1 MHIRGFH
8 IDGFGIFHD
17 QGVQDIPGG
26 FVLFSGLN
34 ESGKTTLMEYFRTIL
49 FGFLRRK
56 SRNSFPPL
64 RGGNHGGR
72 LRVVMRDG
80 REYTIERL
88 GKDLTV
94 AGEDGDDAEL
104 ERLLGGIDR
113 ETFERI
119 FAINARDLQGLD
131 WLSQDS
137 VRSRLLAASIGAG
150 AESVPSTLESLTGEI
165 GDLLKAR
172 QAKRP
177 LINDRVRQL
186 REIDQS
192 IRELQTKPI
201 EYAELQQECTQLED
215 RIARKRKMLEW
226 LERLGRQRKALEE
239 AVGIRK
245 DCESRIQQLEEQ
257 LSRISVDQIVIG
269 HAEAI
274 KKLMGEKGRLITE
287 LTEYPGL
294 VDEMRGTE
302 EEIQEKIDELGLG
315 WSLERIL
322 ELDTSDQMRQSIN
335 EFESRLNDA
344 EREYKLKQDRQQIAE
359 DAERKAK
366 LALEEAQQDLDALVV
381 PAIIDTQEL
390 EQKQNLIRELRSL
403 LYQRDNTNVDLRGKR
418 GIQQAE
424 KARLEPIKDQMRQQA
439 DQFPSKAYIAVF
451 AVGGAGVIVTILSLI
466 LGIYLPGVVPG
477 VLVSTVGIGLGIW
490 LFNSYRGQLDAKAR
504 DIKELQAKINDIE
517 QADRDSS
524 AEIEEQET
532 ELASIAEQMEALS
545 QKLGVQMPGDVDE
558 IEGLES
564 ELKRETEQLNGW
576 LAQNKKKD
584 AAEENWHGANE
595 QLRQATQEAKDAH
608 RKLQQV
614 ELEWQRW
621 LAEHGFAEAITTADF
636 REMLGKAKDLQRT
649 EKARQEIRQRA
660 DQTEAYLSRVQTS
673 IRNELGACG
682 IEPSSDQV
690 GEADLDAL
698 ERTLDAALE
707 KQRERRELERQLRKE
722 REDLEGLREQVDEKQ
737 AAVEERIQQADTM
750 DEGEFH
756 GVIELDEQSLKEYLR
771 ELGEQVL
778 NGNKKIGKLTS
789 DLEKMAQNERLG
801 ELLFTRQTLQVELAD
816 LTKQWATRVVCRH
829 LMSQTRD
836 IYERDRQPKVVQEA
850 TRFINTMTPMPYR
863 LVMPVGKDD
872 DVEVEDDT
880 AFRKSEIGWSSGLA
894 DQVYL
899 SMRLACAQDF
909 AENAEPL
916 PLILD
921 DVLLTFDPGRQLGAA
936 KVVLDL
942 AQRHQIL
949 MFTCQ
954 PGVKEI
960 TQRALEECDFR
971 DNVSFTCYT
980 ISKGKISRES

>member
-1 MHIRGFH
+1 MRIRGFH
-8 IDGFGIFHD
+8 IDGFGVFHD

-88 GKDLTV
+88 GKNLTV
-94 AGEDGDDAEL
+94 AGENEDDAEL

-113 ETFERI
+113 DTFERI

-150 AESVPSTLESLTGEI
+150 AESVPSTLESLTSEM

-172 QAKRP
+172 QARRP
-177 LINDRVRQL
+177 LINDRVRKL
-186 REIDQS
+186 REIDQN
-192 IRELQTKPI
+192 IRELQTNSI
-201 EYAELQQECTQLED
+201 EYAELQQECSRLED
-215 RIARKRKMLEW
+215 RINQKRKVLEW
-226 LERLGRQRKALEE
+226 LEQFGRQRKALEG

-257 LSRISVDQIVIG
+257 LSRISVDQVIIR

-274 KKLMGEKGRLITE
+274 RALMGEKGRLITE
-287 LTEYPGL
+287 LTEYPEL
-294 VDEMRGTE
+294 VDDMRRTE
-302 EEIQEKIDELGLG
+302 EEIQEKINELGLG
-315 WSLERIL
+315 WSLERLL

-344 EREYKLKQDRQQIAE
+344 EGEYKLRHDRQQTAE
-359 DAERKAK
+359 DAEKKAK
-366 LALEEAQQDLDALVV
+366 LALAEAQQELEALAV
-381 PAIIDTQEL
+381 PAIMDTQEL
-390 EQKQNLIRELRSL
+390 EQKQKTIGEMRSL
-403 LYQRDNTNVDLRGKR
+403 LHQRDNVNIDLRGKR
-418 GIQQAE
+418 ERQQE
-424 KARLEPIKDQMRQQA
+424 VKARLELLKGQMQQQMDQS
-439 DQFPSKAYIAVF
+439 PSKAHLTMF
-451 AVGGAGVIVTILSLI
+451 ACGGVGVIAAIVLLI
-466 LGIYLPGVVPG
+466 SGIYLPGVALG
-477 VLVSTVGIGLGIW
+477 VLSIAGIGLGLW
-490 LFNSYRGQLDAKAR
+490 LYDRRRKQAEAEARRIAQLQSDIQGIGQTDEKLSDEME
-504 DIKELQAKINDIE
+504 EL
-517 QADRDSS
+517 
-524 AEIEEQET
+524 ET

-545 QKLGVQMPGDVDE
+545 QKLSVQMPGDVDE

-564 ELKRETEQLNGW
+564 ELKRETEQLNEW

-636 REMLGKAKDLQRT
+636 REMLVKAGDLQRT

-682 IEPSSDQV
+682 IEPSSDEV

-698 ERTLDAALE
+698 EQTLNASLE
-707 KQRERRELERQLRKE
+707 KQRERRELERQLGKE

-737 AAVEERIQQADTM
+737 AAVEELIQQADTM
-750 DEGEFH
+750 DEGESH
-756 GVIELDEQSLKEYLR
+756 RVIDLDEQSLKEYLR

-778 NGNKKIGKLTS
+778 NGKKDIGKLTS
-789 DLEKMAQNERLG
+789 DLEKMAQNEQLG
-801 ELLFTRQTLQVELAD
+801 ELLFTRQTLQAELAD
-816 LTKQWATRVVCRH
+816 LTKQWATRVICRH

-850 TRFINTMTPMPYR
+850 TRFINTMTAMPYR

-880 AFRKSEIGWSSGLA
+880 TFRKSEIGWSSGLA

-971 DNVSFTCYT
+971 DNVNFTCYT